1 MRRDSYSRNIVIENK
16 FSTAIYIEIWT
27 KIFMTN
33 IKNANLSREIFPM
46 FLFYDTSYLHDGI
59 SVRRFEVSQLRAD
72 IGILCFTAGHERS

>member
-1 MRRDSYSRNIVIENK
+1 MRRVSYSRNIVIENK

-33 IKNANLSREIFPM
+33 ANLSREIFPM
-46 FLFYDTSYLHDGI
+46 FLFYNTSYLHDGI